1 MRLRRETGDYTL
13 VFDWTKEQYE
23 CQIRKGLGVEDLVGA
38 IVTHIDKSSDNSP
51 TITAVVPIVRASKM
65 DTSATIT
72 GFMCASADGSMDTIV
87 YDPETG
93 IATYRPRG

>member
-1 MRLRRETGDYTL
+1 MRLRRETGDFNL

-51 TITAVVPIVRASKM
+51 TITTVVPVICAEKM
-65 DTSATIT
+65 DNDTTIQCRL
-72 GFMCASADGSMDTIV
+72 FVSDGILLIV
-87 YDPETG
+87 TYDPETG
-93 IATYRPRG
+93 VASFRPNV

>member
-1 MRLRRETGDYTL
+1 MRLRRETGDFNL

-51 TITAVVPIVRASKM
+51 TITTVAPVICAEKM
-65 DTSATIT
+65 DNDTTIQCRLFVSDGILLIAT
-72 GFMCASADGSMDTIV
+72 

-93 IATYRPRG
+93 VASFRPNV